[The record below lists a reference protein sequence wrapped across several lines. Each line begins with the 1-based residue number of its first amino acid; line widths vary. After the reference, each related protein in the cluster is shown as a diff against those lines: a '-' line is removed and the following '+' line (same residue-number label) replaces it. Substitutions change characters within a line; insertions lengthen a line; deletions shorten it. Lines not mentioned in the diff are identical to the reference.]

1 LQTYLTAG
9 LLSLLLFAF
18 FSNIPL
24 GYFREGS
31 RKYSV
36 RWFVFIHLSIPFI
49 VGLRVSNDISW
60 RAIPFTLILAFA
72 GQWLGGRAH
81 RRRRPLR

>member
-1 LQTYLTAG
+1 MQTDLTAG

-24 GYFREGS
+24 GYFREGA
-31 RKYSV
+31 RKYSL
-36 RWFVFIHLSIPFI
+36 RWFIFIHLSIPFI
-49 VGLRVSNDISW
+49 IGLRLTNDISW
-60 RAIPFTLILAFA
+60 RAIPFTLALAVA

-81 RRRRPLR
+81 RRRRS

>member
-1 LQTYLTAG
+1 MQIYLTVG
-9 LLSLLLFAF
+9 LVSLLLFAF

-31 RKYSV
+31 RKYSL
-36 RWFVFIHLSIPFI
+36 RWFIFIHLSIPFI
-49 VGLRVSNDISW
+49 VGLRMSNDISW
-60 RAIPFTLILAFA
+60 RAIPFTLVLAVA

-81 RRRRPLR
+81 RRRLD

>member
-1 LQTYLTAG
+1 MQTFLTVG
-9 LLSLLLFAF
+9 LVSLLLFAF

-31 RKYSV
+31 RKYSL
-36 RWFVFIHLSIPFI
+36 RWFIFIHLSIPFI
-49 VGLRVSNDISW
+49 VGLRMSNDISW
-60 RAIPFTLILAFA
+60 RAIPFTLVLAVA

-81 RRRRPLR
+81 RRRLD

>member
-1 LQTYLTAG
+1 MQTYLTAG
-9 LLSLLLFAF
+9 LISLLLFAF

-24 GYFREGS
+24 GYFRESS
-31 RKYSV
+31 RKFSL

-49 VGLRVSNDISW
+49 IGLRITNDISW
-60 RAIPFTLILAFA
+60 RAIPLTFALAFV

-81 RRRRPLR
+81 RRRRN

>member
-1 LQTYLTAG
+1 MQTLLTAG
-9 LLSLLLFAF
+9 MLSLLLFAF
-18 FSNIPL
+18 FSNVPL

-49 VGLRVSNDISW
+49 VGLRMSNGISW
-60 RAIPFTLILAFA
+60 RFIPVTLAMAVA
-72 GQWLGGRAH
+72 GQWLGGRL
-81 RRRRPLR
+81 RRRRQP

>member
-1 LQTYLTAG
+1 LQIYLTVG
-9 LLSLLLFAF
+9 LVSLLLFAF

-31 RKYSV
+31 RKYSL
-36 RWFVFIHLSIPFI
+36 RWFIFIHLSIPFI
-49 VGLRVSNDISW
+49 VGLRMSNDISW
-60 RAIPFTLILAFA
+60 RAIPFTLVLAVA

-81 RRRRPLR
+81 RRRLD